1 MALKGKLIKFVDNCT
16 GLETSQN
23 YMNGDAQVMLFGVD
37 YHIRTG
43 DTGIVLEEQYISSI
57 GETFINVLIGDRVI
71 NDIRLMGNAGY
82 SRVEVV

>member
-16 GLETSQN
+16 GFETFQG
-23 YMNGDAQVMLFGVD
+23 YINGEAQGMLFGID
-37 YHIRTG
+37 YHIMAG

-57 GETFINVLIGDRVI
+57 AETFINVLIGDRVI
-71 NDIRLMGNAGY
+71 NDIRLMGDAGY